1 MIFVYKCDIIL
12 KNIPLP
18 YKKNGENTGMEISSS
33 HVYTKLTTTID
44 EIEKVIIGKRDV
56 ITLLVVALLAGG
68 HVMIEDVPGTG
79 KTTLATALGKST
91 GLKFKRAQFTPDVTA
106 SDITGFNLFNKET
119 NRFEFRPGMS
129 MTNIL
134 LADEI
139 NRTSPK
145 TQSALLEAM
154 EERNVTVD
162 GHTYRLPR
170 PFMVIATQNEL
181 GFVGTFPLPEA
192 QLDRFMIKVSMGYP
206 STAEELRILAGKIG
220 NEPMGSVRAV
230 CTAEELEQYSQLTG
244 QVTVD
249 SKIAQYIVSF
259 TSATRNHPAVL
270 LGASPRASLAL
281 MRCSQALA
289 LISGRTYVVPED
301 VSSLIPYV
309 LSHRIHIKQEAKIKG
324 ITAKNVLE
332 DVKNSI
338 MHPFGKVQE

>member
-1 MIFVYKCDIIL
+1 
-12 KNIPLP
+12 
-18 YKKNGENTGMEISSS
+18 MEISSS
-33 HVYTKLTTTID
+33 QVYAKLNQTID

-91 GLKFKRAQFTPDVTA
+91 GLTFKRAQFTPDVTA

-119 NRFEFRPGMS
+119 NHFEFRPGMC

-162 GHTYRLPR
+162 GHTYHLPL

-206 STAEELRILAGKIG
+206 SIAEELKILTGKIG
-220 NEPMGSVRAV
+220 SEPMDSVRAV

-244 QVTVD
+244 QVAVD
-249 SKIAQYIVSF
+249 SKIANYIVNF

-281 MRCSQALA
+281 MKCSQALA
-289 LISGRTYVVPED
+289 LISGRTYVIPED

>member
-1 MIFVYKCDIIL
+1 
-12 KNIPLP
+12 
-18 YKKNGENTGMEISSS
+18 MEISSGQ
-33 HVYTKLTTTID
+33 VYRKLDATVN
-44 EIEKVIIGKRDV
+44 EIEKAIVGKRDV
-56 ITLLVVALLAGG
+56 ITVLMVALLAGG
-68 HVMIEDVPGTG
+68 HVLIEDVPGTG
-79 KTTLATALGKST
+79 KTTLASALGKAT
-91 GLKFKRAQFTPDVTA
+91 GLLFKRAQFTPDVTA

-119 NRFEFRPGMS
+119 NRFEFRQGIA

-154 EERNVTVD
+154 QEKNVTVD
-162 GHTYRLPR
+162 GTTYKLPR

-206 STAEELRILAGKIG
+206 SIAEELKILTGKIG
-220 NEPMGSVRAV
+220 SEPMDSVRAV

-244 QVTVD
+244 QVAVD
-249 SKIAQYIVSF
+249 SKIANYIVNF

-281 MRCSQALA
+281 MKCSQALA
-289 LISGRTYVVPED
+289 LISGRTYVIPED

>member
-1 MIFVYKCDIIL
+1 
-12 KNIPLP
+12 
-18 YKKNGENTGMEISSS
+18 MEISSS
-33 HVYTKLTTTID
+33 QVYAKLNQTID

-91 GLKFKRAQFTPDVTA
+91 GLTFKRAQFTPDVTA

-119 NRFEFRPGMS
+119 NRFEFRPGMC

-162 GHTYRLPR
+162 GHTYHLPL

-206 STAEELRILAGKIG
+206 SIAEELKILTGKIG
-220 NEPMGSVRAV
+220 SEPMDNVRAV

-244 QVTVD
+244 QVAVD
-249 SKIAQYIVSF
+249 SKIANYIVNF

-281 MRCSQALA
+281 MKCSQALA
-289 LISGRTYVVPED
+289 LISGRTYVIPED

>member
-1 MIFVYKCDIIL
+1 
-12 KNIPLP
+12 
-18 YKKNGENTGMEISSS
+18 MEISSS
-33 HVYTKLTTTID
+33 QVYTKLNQTVD

-91 GLKFKRAQFTPDVTA
+91 GLTFKRAQFTPDVTA

-119 NRFEFRPGMS
+119 NRFEFRPGMC

-162 GHTYRLPR
+162 GHTYRLPC

-206 STAEELRILAGKIG
+206 SISEELKILTGKIG
-220 NEPMGSVRAV
+220 NEPMDNVRAV
-230 CTAEELEQYSQLTG
+230 CTADELEQYSQLTG

-249 SKIAQYIVSF
+249 SKIANYIVNF

-289 LISGRTYVVPED
+289 LISGRTYVIPED

>member
-1 MIFVYKCDIIL
+1 
-12 KNIPLP
+12 
-18 YKKNGENTGMEISSS
+18 
-33 HVYTKLTTTID
+33 
-44 EIEKVIIGKRDV
+44 
-56 ITLLVVALLAGG
+56 
-68 HVMIEDVPGTG
+68 MIEDVPGTG

-91 GLKFKRAQFTPDVTA
+91 GLTFKRAQFTPDVTA

-119 NRFEFRPGMS
+119 NRFEFRPGMC

-162 GHTYRLPR
+162 GHTYRLPC

-206 STAEELRILAGKIG
+206 SISEELKILTGKIG
-220 NEPMGSVRAV
+220 NEPMDNVRAV
-230 CTAEELEQYSQLTG
+230 CTADELEQYSQLTG

-249 SKIAQYIVSF
+249 SKIANYIVNF

-289 LISGRTYVVPED
+289 LISGRTYVIPED

>member
-1 MIFVYKCDIIL
+1 
-12 KNIPLP
+12 
-18 YKKNGENTGMEISSS
+18 MEISSS
-33 HVYTKLTTTID
+33 QVYAKLNQTID

-56 ITLLVVALLAGG
+56 VTLLVVALLAGG

-91 GLKFKRAQFTPDVTA
+91 GLTFKRAQFTPDVTA

-119 NRFEFRPGMS
+119 NRFEFRPGMC

-162 GHTYRLPR
+162 GHTYHLPL

-206 STAEELRILAGKIG
+206 SIAEELKILTGKIG
-220 NEPMGSVRAV
+220 SEPMDNVRAV

-244 QVTVD
+244 QVAVD
-249 SKIAQYIVSF
+249 SKIANYIVNF

-281 MRCSQALA
+281 MKCSQALA
-289 LISGRTYVVPED
+289 LISGRTYVIPED

>member
-1 MIFVYKCDIIL
+1 
-12 KNIPLP
+12 
-18 YKKNGENTGMEISSS
+18 MEISSS
-33 HVYTKLTTTID
+33 RVYTKLNNTID

-106 SDITGFNLFNKET
+106 SDITGFNLFNKES
-119 NRFEFRPGMS
+119 NQFEFRPGMS

-192 QLDRFMIKVSMGYP
+192 QLDRFMLKVSMGYP
-206 STAEELRILAGKIG
+206 STAEELKILAGKIG
-220 NEPMGSVRAV
+220 SEPMDNVKTV

-289 LISGRTYVVPED
+289 LISGRTYVIPED